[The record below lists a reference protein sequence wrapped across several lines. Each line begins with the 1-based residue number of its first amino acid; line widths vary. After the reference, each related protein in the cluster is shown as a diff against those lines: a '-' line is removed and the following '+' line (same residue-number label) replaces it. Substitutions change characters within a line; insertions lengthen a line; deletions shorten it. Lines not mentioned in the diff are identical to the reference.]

1 MPTTV
6 AQIKTFLP
14 AILKESLSMGF
25 FAEYYVYDSVND
37 SMIRKRTRLT
47 SVVKRYR
54 TVRERRLAAQE
65 LVEEI
70 NRKLSGGWSPLHQ
83 TEDSRLYTPIG
94 ELCKKFVAAKEREG
108 IRPTT
113 LTNYKS
119 YTGLFLRWCEDTGR
133 AKKCSGTFLRVDAVQ
148 YMDSLLDRGNGN
160 RSYNNTMKA
169 LRCFWQWSLEH
180 CYCKENPFAGLKL
193 LPKTQKKRIL
203 VDAKTR
209 QRVADYFR
217 REKPQMLLVCQL
229 VYSSA
234 IRPKEISNIQIKHI
248 DLDRHHILIEA
259 DNAKNGKARCATITR
274 DIEDYIRPLL
284 AKYPNKDYYLFGTG
298 KQMVPSVSQARK
310 NYFTKCWDK
319 MRRELMLPEEMQLY
333 SLRDTGL
340 VDLLH
345 AGVDQLSVQ
354 HHADHSSLAIQNIYT
369 DHFDSGLNEKIYKNA
384 PSF

>member
-1 MPTTV
+1 
-6 AQIKTFLP
+6 
-14 AILKESLSMGF
+14 MGF

-148 YMDSLLDRGNGN
+148 YMDSLLGRGNGN

-203 VDAKTR
+203 IDAEAR
-209 QRVADYFR
+209 HRISEYFE

-234 IRPKEISNIQIKHI
+234 IRPKEISNIQLKHI

-284 AKYPNKDYYLFGTG
+284 SKYPNKDYYLFGTG
-298 KQMVPSVSQARK
+298 KQMVPSVSHARK

-345 AGVDQLSVQ
+345 AGVDQLTVQ

-369 DHFDSGLNEKIYKNA
+369 DHYDSGLNEKIRDLA
-384 PSF
+384 PQF

>member
-1 MPTTV
+1 MPSTAV
-6 AQIKTFLP
+6 RIKTFLP
-14 AILKESLSMGF
+14 AILRESASMGF
-25 FAEYYVYDSVND
+25 YAEYYIYDSLKDKLV
-37 SMIRKRTRLT
+37 RKRTRL
-47 SVVKRYR
+47 SAVVKRYK
-54 TVRERRLAAQE
+54 TVRVRRLAAQE
-65 LVEEI
+65 LVDEI

-83 TEDSRLYTPIG
+83 TEDSRLYTSIA
-94 ELCKKFVAAKEREG
+94 ELCDRFCSAKEREG
-108 IRPTT
+108 VRPTT
-113 LTNYKS
+113 LVNYRS

-133 AKKCSGTFLRVDAVQ
+133 SRKFSGTFLRTDAVK
-148 YMDSLLDRGNGN
+148 YMDSILDRGNGN
-160 RSYNNTMKA
+160 RSYNNTLKA

-203 VDAKTR
+203 IDAEAR
-209 QRVADYFR
+209 HRISEYFE
-217 REKPQMLLVCQL
+217 REKPQMLLVCLL

-234 IRPKEISNIQIKHI
+234 IRPKEISNIQLKHI
-248 DLDRHHILIEA
+248 DLERHYILIEA
-259 DNAKNGKARCATITR
+259 ENAKNGKARCATITGE
-274 DIEDYIRPLL
+274 IVDYLRPLL
-284 AKYPNKDYYLFGTG
+284 SRYGDKSFYLFGTG
-298 KQMVPSVSQARK
+298 KQMMPSIGQARR

-345 AGVDQLSVQ
+345 AGVDQLTVQ